1 MKSNSVMRLG
11 VAACV
16 AAMLSSCASST
27 QLTQSW
33 ADPGASNRS
42 FQKLVIVG
50 VSANTTLR
58 RSYEDAFVEALKLRS
73 VPSTPSYTFTGE
85 GPLDRASVNAK
96 VKEMGADAVLVTRLV
111 DQETV
116 SQHYQPG
123 YVSAG
128 PPPAYHAGWHGYYTL
143 GYKRVAAPGYS
154 AADKIYRLET
164 CMFDTRNDN
173 LLWSGL
179 TQTTLL
185 AGEVPESQVKT
196 FIATLMLDMEKHKL
210 VPKLPKPEKPAVK

>member
-1 MKSNSVMRLG
+1 MKSNALMRLG
-11 VAACV
+11 VAAC
-16 AAMLSSCASST
+16 AAAVLSSCASST
-27 QLTQSW
+27 QLTKSW
-33 ADPGASNRS
+33 ADPGAANRS
-42 FQKLVIVG
+42 YQKLVIVG

-58 RSYEDAFVEALKLRS
+58 RSYEDSFVEALKLRS

-85 GPLDRASVNAK
+85 GPLDRAAVNAK

-116 SQHYQPG
+116 DQTYPPSY
-123 YVSAG
+123 STAG
-128 PPPAYHAGWHGYYTL
+128 PPPAYHAGWHGYYSI
-143 GYKRVAAPGYS
+143 GYKRLAASGS
-154 AADKIYRLET
+154 SSADKVYRLET
-164 CMFDTRNDN
+164 CLFDTRNDN

-196 FIATLMLDMEKHKL
+196 FIATLMLDMEKYKL
-210 VPKLPKPEKPAVK
+210 VPKLPKPEKPAAK